1 MKHLK
6 YLSLGSATH
15 QLQQLILG
23 LLIKQTPD
31 RNTAYLPS
39 IFRIHTSSSS
49 KNISG
54 PSRFSMSL
62 KPLQGTYEED
72 RHTEASVRSSH
83 AVVSHTQVTSKA
95 VHFQGSANTSPTLSG
110 TTRPLGEKRNLW
122 GNSNLF

>member
-83 AVVSHTQVTSKA
+83 AVVSHTRKLQAKLFTSKEVVTPLPHYLA
-95 VHFQGSANTSPTLSG
+95 PPTH
-110 TTRPLGEKRNLW
+110 
-122 GNSNLF
+122 